1 MMLDGTLCNSYFERF
16 HNIWKN
22 YGQLQNSKS
31 VFIETIIRKK
41 EVNYER
47 FSSSYW
53 PHFNAQLARKLDPS
67 RVFTEIISH
76 IKGGLQS
83 IEVVNGKLNREDYVN
98 LSETRNSS
106 LSRQKRERIYDIFES
121 YEQMK
126 MRNGEFDLA
135 DLVNDLHHRLK
146 EESYKG
152 DEFHFV
158 YIDEVQ
164 DLTMSQVALFKYV
177 CKNIEEG
184 FVFSGDTAQTIA
196 RGIDFRFQD
205 IRSLFY
211 KKFVLESR
219 NNGNDGRQEK
229 RQLSDIFNLRQN
241 FRTHVGVLN
250 LAQSIIELLY
260 RFFPHSVD
268 ILKPET
274 SLIYGEPP
282 ILLESGDEENAI
294 LKIFGNTGEV
304 GGNMVGFG
312 AEQVILVRD
321 DCVRK
326 EISNYVGKQALVL
339 TIVES
344 KGLEFQVIYYCK
356 VFITSG
362 VTRIEFYFYR
372 LYSCYLLLSI
382 LLIYGDLFIG
392 GGFLCSNKQFQ
403 KCTISSITPCRILH
417 HGQCTISMSSNNKRR
432 KDNEAQT
439 QTVIW
444 LDRGF
449 SVEPTSTT
457 LIY

>member
-1 MMLDGTLCNSYFERF
+1 MLDGTLGNSYFERF
-16 HNIWKN
+16 HDIRKH
-22 YGQLQNSKS
+22 YGQVQNSRS
-31 VFIETIIRKK
+31 LFIQNFIRTK
-41 EVNYER
+41 EVGYER

-53 PHFNAQLARKLDPS
+53 PHFNAQLTKKLDPS
-67 RVFTEIISH
+67 RVFIEIISH
-76 IKGGLQS
+76 IKGGVQS
-83 IEVVNGKLNREDYVN
+83 IDVVDGKLSREDYVK
-98 LSETRNSS
+98 LSDTRVSTLNKP
-106 LSRQKRERIYDIFES
+106 KRERIYEIFES

-164 DLTMSQVALFKYV
+164 DLTMSQIALFKYI
-177 CKNIEEG
+177 CRNIEKG

-219 NNGNDGRQEK
+219 NTGNARGQEK
-229 RQLSDIFNLRQN
+229 GQISNIFNLSQN

-250 LAQSIIELLY
+250 LAQSVIELLY

-282 ILLESGDEENAI
+282 VLLESGNDENAI
-294 LKIFGNTGEV
+294 IKIFGNSGDA

-344 KGLEFQVIYYCK
+344 KGLEFQVIRYLK
-356 VFITSG
+356 KFFIISG
-362 VTRIEFYFYR
+362 
-372 LYSCYLLLSI
+372 
-382 LLIYGDLFIG
+382 
-392 GGFLCSNKQFQ
+392 
-403 KCTISSITPCRILH
+403 
-417 HGQCTISMSSNNKRR
+417 
-432 KDNEAQT
+432 
-439 QTVIW
+439 
-444 LDRGF
+444 
-449 SVEPTSTT
+449 
-457 LIY
+457 